1 MFTKYNLFLGA
12 DGKWHPANHIYLD
25 RPYAI
30 MMVMFVDI
38 RGNELEVV
46 LAQRDEIIY
55 FTKTHVADI
64 KTVIEVDSSLDCE
77 ISIDDDEVT

>member
-1 MFTKYNLFLGA
+1 ME
-12 DGKWHPANHIYLD
+12 
-25 RPYAI
+25 
-30 MMVMFVDI
+30 MVVDI